1 MNSERNLDY
10 RRCLPHNRVSAH
22 TERKSRLRLNEVIE
36 ITIFDRL
43 CNTGKV
49 AAVEG
54 SSVINVRYNLTALVK
69 TSVV

>member
-1 MNSERNLDY
+1 MSVTWITVAAY
-10 RRCLPHNRVSAH
+10 HITVCLLIRSGNPDCVY
-22 TERKSRLRLNEVIE
+22 TEVIE

-54 SSVINVRYNLTALVK
+54 SSIINVRKNLTALVK